1 MELWF
6 VSSSSCFPLCTCQV
20 QHTHQGRNFQRFGL
34 KFTGTNPLCREDEY
48 THTTRTPSME
58 GDSVLCNTLPQSAST
73 DQLRCFCFKVVLS
86 DLQVCNAAYVS
97 ICSLS
102 VDSLTVNKST
112 TKATKNMS
120 NTDLVSLAVKKA
132 IFPTHPNYFAI
143 QDDLSCFTF
152 TFQWME
158 SVISV
163 VTSNWAHYWLQL
175 FWMPTTHTADD
186 FGSNSEKYLHKS

>member
-1 MELWF
+1 MQNGWIQATYTCFME
-6 VSSSSCFPLCTCQV
+6 
-20 QHTHQGRNFQRFGL
+20 
-34 KFTGTNPLCREDEY
+34 E
-48 THTTRTPSME
+48 
-58 GDSVLCNTLPQSAST
+58 DSVLCNTLPQLVST
-73 DQLRCFCFKVVLS
+73 DQLCCFCFKVVLS
-86 DLQVCNAAYVS
+86 DLQICSAAY
-97 ICSLS
+97 IFIGSLC
-102 VDSLTVNKST
+102 VDSLTVNNST
-112 TKATKNMS
+112 TKVTKNMS

-132 IFPTHPNYFAI
+132 IFPTHPNYFAV

-175 FWMPTTHTADD
+175 FWMPTTPAADD